1 MHVVQSHLGEVVAVT
16 ALIIF
21 FLQDGLRRWGPP
33 QFLCCLCNLVHCII
47 NHHSCIILLV
57 PQRPMARPGQ
67 MMTLLRVRNLHLH
80 GPDHVVDD
88 TEQKEE
94 GGKGHTAV

>member
-1 MHVVQSHLGEVVAVT
+1 MV
-16 ALIIF
+16 
-21 FLQDGLRRWGPP
+21 
-33 QFLCCLCNLVHCII
+33 
-47 NHHSCIILLV
+47 
-57 PQRPMARPGQ
+57 RPGQ
-67 MMTLLRVRNLHLH
+67 MMTPLRVRNLHLH